1 LTHGPPTPRPR
12 RRIFPAGNPT
22 GEGAER
28 NLAPSRGLEAPAEAS
43 LHALDEDV
51 RLMLAFRAG
60 DAGAFDALFR
70 RWASP
75 LLRYLARMLRDD
87 AAAEDLVQE
96 AFLRVHRARDRYV
109 PDARFSTWLYRIA
122 TNLALN
128 ELRRPRR
135 RARHEPPDGEVG
147 PELAA
152 PAAEPEGVFDARR
165 RAERLLGVLEE
176 LPGKQRAALCL
187 AALEGLSY
195 AEVAEAIEVSEPA
208 VKALVHR
215 ARSALA
221 DRLGAGAGGE
231 E

>member
-1 LTHGPPTPRPR
+1 V
-12 RRIFPAGNPT
+12 
-22 GEGAER
+22 R

-96 AFLRVHRARDRYV
+96 AFLRVHRARDRYA

-135 RARHEPPDGEVG
+135 RARHEPPDGESG

-152 PAAEPEGVFDARR
+152 HAAEPEGAVDARR
-165 RAERLLGVLEE
+165 RAERALALLEE
-176 LPGKQRAALCL
+176 LPEKQRAALCL

-195 AEVAEAIEVSEPA
+195 AEVAEALEVSEPA

-221 DRLGAGAGGE
+221 DRLRAGGE
-231 E
+231 G